1 MAGCAWLV
9 YKRETPAPVAFFC
22 ICSLAGLAL
31 LLSQFR
37 MHPYGSFAL
46 FLPVIAAVD
55 RYATQRPEKYR
66 LVMALATLAVVISFA
81 LPAKDQLFIRQQPG
95 NDAYYALTRPAYAL
109 MHEGCA
115 RDPGLVLAGSDAG
128 NYVRYHTECSV
139 IANNFL
145 LTPQHA
151 AKIREL
157 NAVLDLTPEE
167 FLKSGYRVRYVLVTL
182 PDITSTRMSAG
193 SRAVRSPRDL
203 IGARPRLVAA
213 LLGAP
218 ADSLGPHFRLLA
230 DYNYGGPNGIPLA
243 RLYELVP

>member
-1 MAGCAWLV
+1 
-9 YKRETPAPVAFFC
+9 
-22 ICSLAGLAL
+22 
-31 LLSQFR
+31 
-37 MHPYGSFAL
+37 
-46 FLPVIAAVD
+46 
-55 RYATQRPEKYR
+55 
-66 LVMALATLAVVISFA
+66 MALATLGVVIAFA

-115 RDPGLVLAGSDAG
+115 RDPGLVVAGSDAG

-157 NAVLDLTPEE
+157 QNLLDLTPEE

-182 PDITSTRMSAG
+182 PDVTRTPRTSAESKM
-193 SRAVRSPRDL
+193 VRSPQDL
-203 IGARPRLVAA
+203 IDARPRLVAA
-213 LLGAP
+213 LLAAP
-218 ADSLGPHFRLLA
+218 TDSLGPHFRLLA
-230 DYNYGGPNGIPLA
+230 DYNYGGPDGIPLA
-243 RLYELVP
+243 RLYEIVP